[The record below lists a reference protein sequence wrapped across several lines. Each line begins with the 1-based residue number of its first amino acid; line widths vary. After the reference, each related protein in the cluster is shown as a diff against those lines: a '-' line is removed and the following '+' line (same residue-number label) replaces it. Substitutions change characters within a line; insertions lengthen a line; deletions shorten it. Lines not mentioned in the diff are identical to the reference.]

1 VRKLNLVQPIRD
13 SKKIEAM
20 KEYLKG
26 ESKRDY
32 ILFLLGIGTGLRIS
46 DILQLRKQDLLDT
59 HIITREKKTGKL
71 KRLRI
76 TPSIR
81 KELNEYLKDLED
93 DEYVVKSRQGFNRP
107 IDRSRAY
114 TILKSAASHCNIK
127 EIGTHTLRKTFG
139 YHFYKQTGD
148 IAMLMKLFNH
158 SDEQITLRYIGI
170 TQESMDEAMIKY
182 KI

>member
-1 VRKLNLVQPIRD
+1 VGNLNLVQPIRD
-13 SKKIEAM
+13 SKKVQAM
-20 KEYLKG
+20 KEYLKN
-26 ESKRDY
+26 ENKRDY
-32 ILFLLGIGTGLRIS
+32 ILFLLGVGTGLRIS
-46 DILQLRKQDLLDT
+46 DILKLRKRDLLDT
-59 HIITREKKTGKL
+59 HIITREKKTGKP

-81 KELNEYLKDLED
+81 KELNDYLKELED
-93 DEYVVKSRQGFNRP
+93 DDYVIKSRQGFNRP

-114 TILKSAASHCNIK
+114 TILKSAAANCNIK

-148 IAMLMKLFNH
+148 IAMLMQLFNH
-158 SDEQITLRYIGI
+158 SDEKITLRYIGI
-170 TQESMDEAMIKY
+170 TQDSMDEAMIKY